1 MKNICLILI
10 LSFPLLWGL
19 AGCYDDQGN
28 YNYKDINTVS
38 FVMQPESEN
47 GFYRFKVR
55 TTDYDVVFSP
65 AVTQTLLK
73 GEDNL
78 KYLWVVSY
86 TEDGERV
93 VDSVTTKELT
103 LTFPAKKAYSYSV
116 TFRLTDT
123 TTNVSTYA
131 ALSMRTVN
139 PYMDGWMV
147 LNGAEGLRHLSSI
160 EDPDSLQYVY
170 TENAWTDMGNKPRFQ
185 DAIGLIYAPYGLRD
199 NNALECLYVMT
210 SDSLF
215 ALDPFAMQVK
225 GSNKD
230 FFPGKLLNE
239 KHELWYG
246 LDGSPK
252 NGGYALLVD
261 KDYNFYYATDNYNGV
276 FREPDLKNVKSCRAS
291 KLAKS
296 HSSAVICIWDDEQK
310 KFMSCRNGNVEEVE
324 DKEYD
329 WTDKEVVWMGMDNVL
344 AEVGNNKG
352 RVALA
357 LVKDKA
363 GNYWT
368 YHYDAEER
376 KFTRDSI
383 GELSIDVTT
392 QFATSQAFESQ
403 FFYTVGSKLYL
414 YNVAGREA
422 EELYDAGAPITQL
435 KFRINE
441 PTSITSKDDFMR
453 YLGMVVDKGAEG
465 ELHEV
470 VLSTAG
476 DVEDIH
482 VFTGF
487 GPIQDICF
495 TLINRVVL

>member
-28 YNYKDINTVS
+28 YDYKDINTVS

-55 TTDYDVVFSP
+55 TTDYDTVFYP

-93 VDSVTTKELT
+93 VDSVTTKELR
-103 LTFPAKKAYSYSV
+103 LTFPGQKTKSYSV
-116 TFRLTDT
+116 TFQLTDT

-131 ALSMRTVN
+131 ALSMRTVD
-139 PYMDGWMV
+139 PYMESWMV
-147 LNGAEGLRHLSSI
+147 LNGAEGQRRISAI
-160 EDPDSLQYVY
+160 ENPDSLQCVY

-185 DAIGLIYAPYGLRD
+185 DAIGLIYASNVLRD
-199 NNALECLYVMT
+199 NNAPECLYVMT
-210 SDSLF
+210 PDSLF
-215 ALDPFAMQVK
+215 ALNPFAMQVK
-225 GSNKD
+225 GTNKE
-230 FFPGKLLNE
+230 FLPSLEWYPHK
-239 KHELWYG
+239 LWYG
-246 LDGSPK
+246 LDGGPD
-252 NGGYALLVD
+252 GGVSLLVD
-261 KDYNFYYATDNYNGV
+261 RDYNFYYTTFEDEGGFQPFGEGRCHADKLV
-276 FREPDLKNVKSCRAS
+276 MAS
-291 KLAKS
+291 ERFT
-296 HSSAVICIWDDEQK
+296 VYIWDAVKK
-310 KFMSCRNGNVEEVE
+310 KFMYFVARNGKMGEVD

-329 WTDKEVVWMGMDNVL
+329 WTDKEVVWMGLDNVSTVN
-344 AEVGNNKG
+344 ENKG

-363 GNYWT
+363 GDYWT
-368 YHYDAEER
+368 YHFDDEG
-376 KFTRDSI
+376 KVTRDSI
-383 GELSIDVTT
+383 GEFAMDAKT
-392 QFATSQAFESQ
+392 QFATSHAFEGQ

-422 EELYDAGAPITQL
+422 VELYDAGAPITRL

-441 PTSITSKDDFMR
+441 KSVSMSAKNYLMY
-453 YLGMVVDKGAEG
+453 YLGMVVDKGVEG

-495 TLINRVVL
+495 TFINRLVL

>member
-1 MKNICLILI
+1 
-10 LSFPLLWGL
+10 
-19 AGCYDDQGN
+19 
-28 YNYKDINTVS
+28 
-38 FVMQPESEN
+38 
-47 GFYRFKVR
+47 
-55 TTDYDVVFSP
+55 
-65 AVTQTLLK
+65 
-73 GEDNL
+73 
-78 KYLWVVSY
+78 LWVVSY

-93 VDSVTTKELT
+93 VDSVTTKELR
-103 LTFPAKKAYSYSV
+103 LTFPAQKTKSYSV
-116 TFRLTDT
+116 TFQLTDT

-139 PYMDGWMV
+139 PYIDSWMV
-147 LNGAEGLRHLSSI
+147 LNGAAGQRHLSAI
-160 EDPDSLQYVY
+160 EEPDSLQYVY
-170 TENAWTDMGNKPRFQ
+170 TENAWTDMGNEPRFQ
-185 DAIGLIYAPYGLRD
+185 DAIGLIYAPSVLRD
-199 NNALECLYVMT
+199 FSAPECLYVMT
-210 SDSLF
+210 PDSLF

-225 GSNKD
+225 GTNKD
-230 FFPGKLLNE
+230 FLPGKLLNE

-246 LDGSPK
+246 LDGGPM
-252 NGGYALLVD
+252 GGIPLLVD
-261 KDYNFYYATDNYNGV
+261 RDYNCYFTTFNNGGV
-276 FREPDLKNVKSCRAS
+276 FGELRFDYVKGCRAS
-291 KLAKS
+291 KLAMS
-296 HSSAVICIWDDEQK
+296 TESNTVCIWDDDQK
-310 KFMSCRNGNVEEVE
+310 KFMYFSSGYPMVYEVD

-329 WTDKEVVWMGMDNVL
+329 WTDKEVVWMGLDNVL
-344 AEVGNNKG
+344 TDGKNKG

-363 GNYWT
+363 GDYWT
-368 YHYDAEER
+368 YHFDSDGN

-383 GELSIDVTT
+383 GELAMDATT
-392 QFATSQAFESQ
+392 QFATSHAFEGQ

-422 EELYDAGAPITQL
+422 VELYDAGAPITRL

-441 PTSITSKDDFMR
+441 ITNVGKNDFMR